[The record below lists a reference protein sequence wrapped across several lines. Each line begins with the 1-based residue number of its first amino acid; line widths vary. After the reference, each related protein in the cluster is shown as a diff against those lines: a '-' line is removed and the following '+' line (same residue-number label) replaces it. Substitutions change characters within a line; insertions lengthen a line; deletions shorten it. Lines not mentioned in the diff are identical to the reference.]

1 MYRDKIDAY
10 IDSKKEEMLED
21 LMTLVRI
28 DSQRGE
34 AKPDMPFG
42 EGPVRALEAAQ
53 DLMKKY
59 GLATK
64 NYENYVVTGDFSE
77 EEKALDILA
86 HLDVVPVTEDWT
98 VTKPFEPKIV
108 DGKIYGRGTADDKG
122 PAIAALYAL
131 RAIRELG
138 IPMKKSVRLILGSD
152 EECGSGDLEYYYAK
166 EQEAPYTFTPDAD
179 FPLINIEKGSF
190 HGVFSA
196 KLNEEGKAC
205 VRSFQSGDKI
215 NVVPGR
221 ASMTVDGVA
230 EDVIRAAAEKTAT
243 ETGVSFQVT
252 SLADG
257 GIQIDAKGQAAHAS
271 TPEEGKKCADSDT
284 AAHLRA
290 SA

>member
-1 MYRDKIDAY
+1 
-10 IDSKKEEMLED
+10 
-21 LMTLVRI
+21 
-28 DSQRGE
+28 
-34 AKPDMPFG
+34 
-42 EGPVRALEAAQ
+42 
-53 DLMKKY
+53 MKKY
-59 GLATK
+59 GLATR

-77 EEKALDILA
+77 KEKALDILA

-190 HGVFSA
+190 HGVFSSEF
-196 KLNEEGKAC
+196 KGKRCGVCTFLSRAEI
-205 VRSFQSGDKI
+205 RSMLY
-215 NVVPGR
+215 R
-221 ASMTVDGVA
+221 GV
-230 EDVIRAAAEKTAT
+230 
-243 ETGVSFQVT
+243 
-252 SLADG
+252 
-257 GIQIDAKGQAAHAS
+257 
-271 TPEEGKKCADSDT
+271 
-284 AAHLRA
+284 LR
-290 SA
+290 